1 MINGFYFKWAL
12 NFNIVTP
19 DCYKAERSVI
29 MAGVQISDQSGLH
42 LMRVHP
48 NSSFCKFIIL
58 SNQEPHSSSI
68 YPGRRWSTSRE
79 TLNRYSMTARRI

>member
-29 MAGVQISDQSGLH
+29 DKTMAGVQISNQS
-42 LMRVHP
+42 
-48 NSSFCKFIIL
+48 
-58 SNQEPHSSSI
+58 
-68 YPGRRWSTSRE
+68 
-79 TLNRYSMTARRI
+79 A